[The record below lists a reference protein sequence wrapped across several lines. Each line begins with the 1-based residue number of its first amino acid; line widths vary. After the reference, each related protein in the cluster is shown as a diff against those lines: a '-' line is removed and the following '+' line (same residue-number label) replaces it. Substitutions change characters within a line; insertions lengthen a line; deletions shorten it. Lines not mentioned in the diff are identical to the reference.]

1 MDNKEESI
9 EELCEAFDKIIGSD
23 NEAVQRM
30 FRHLL
35 TLVELTDQN
44 HDENKSLTGL
54 GLRTKGPF
62 GSLFDRL
69 DQLERKVNEWTLK
82 DSLNS
87 YKLNSYNMSQSS
99 STAGTMSGIDT
110 ITLSGVTLAQMQ
122 TSSIPSLSINDI
134 SISMSDS
141 DSDTMFINK
150 IDKK

>member
-1 MDNKEESI
+1 MDNKEKSI

-54 GLRTKGPF
+54 GLRNKGPF

-69 DQLERKVNEWTLK
+69 DQLERIWHRCRCLQFRHYLSMIFPYLCQIQIQIQTPCLLTRLTK
-82 DSLNS
+82 NS
-87 YKLNSYNMSQSS
+87 FLIYNSDMLF
-99 STAGTMSGIDT
+99 TSG
-110 ITLSGVTLAQMQ
+110 
-122 TSSIPSLSINDI
+122 
-134 SISMSDS
+134 
-141 DSDTMFINK
+141 F
-150 IDKK
+150 